1 MRRVA
6 AWTCAIAATAALAA
20 CGFIRWPLSAARV
33 GDGLNAAFAASSN
46 LHWRQPEAV
55 TFAVL
60 PWPSLHVF
68 GARLDDAFAVNVASA
83 PRARLDLSI
92 GELVRG
98 RFVATRAVL
107 FTPVVTLDF
116 DRPPF
121 AAAQVGTA
129 GAASVTGALAPISSL
144 SLLDGVIRV
153 VSKRRGLDTEFDD
166 VQGRLDGLTID
177 GGARF
182 DLSAVWR
189 DQTLGIEGALAGA
202 GRAPRPFWFTLAS
215 PVAAVAFN
223 GALVHAAA
231 PSVQGDLKASVSSL
245 AALTRLF
252 GRRPPS
258 FLLTDDVA
266 VDARVK
272 ATPGNLM
279 LDDAT
284 VTSARQTLQGALD
297 VEAGGGRP
305 ALSGTLAADRLA
317 LAPLFGAPP
326 PLTDRAGGWSAK
338 PFSLALLRDFDLDLR
353 LSTGQLDLYGHRLD
367 NAAGSVILKDGVL
380 TANLIEATA
389 FQGRLHGEARVAC
402 VGKDLRIRASA
413 ELADADV
420 GAGVANFGWPGLSGR
435 GGARFAV
442 ETSGDLPAAAVS
454 ALSGTASL
462 DMAQGA
468 IAGVNLEEA
477 LRRSKRRPIDI
488 ARDMR
493 LGGTAF
499 DRLAVELA
507 LDKGVAQVA
516 SGDMTSDG
524 VIANL
529 AGAVDLA
536 GQSWNLRVMATQT
549 DSSGKESQN
558 AAHLTIDIGG
568 PLSSPDVTAI
578 GDKNGARIDDDRASP
593 RSP

>member
-6 AWTCAIAATAALAA
+6 AWTCAIAATAAVAA
-20 CGFIRWPLSAARV
+20 CGFIRWPLSASRV
-33 GDGLNAAFAASSN
+33 GDGLNAAFAASSG

-68 GARLDDAFAVNVASA
+68 DARLDDAFAVNIASA

-107 FTPVVTLDF
+107 VTPVVTLDF

-121 AAAQVGTA
+121 AAAQVGRA

-153 VSKRRGLDTEFDD
+153 VSKSRGLDTEFDN
-166 VQGRLDGLTID
+166 VQGRLDGLTVD

-182 DLSAVWR
+182 DLSAIWR
-189 DQTLGIEGALAGA
+189 GQTLGIEGALAGAQVAA

-223 GALVHAAA
+223 GALVRAAA
-231 PSVQGDLKASVSSL
+231 PSVQGDLKASVPSV

-258 FLLTDDVA
+258 FLLTDNVA

-284 VTSARQTLQGALD
+284 VTSARQTFQGALN

-305 ALSGTLAADRLA
+305 ALSGTLAADQLA
-317 LAPLFGAPP
+317 LAPLLSAPP

-338 PFSLALLRDFDLDLR
+338 PFSLTSLRDFDLDLR
-353 LSTGQLDLYGHRLD
+353 LSAGQLDLYGHRLD

-389 FQGRLHGEARVAC
+389 FEGRLRGEARVAC
-402 VGKDLRIRASA
+402 VGKGLRIRASA

-442 ETSGDLPAAAVS
+442 ETAGNSPAAVVS
-454 ALSGTASL
+454 GLSGTASL

-468 IAGVNLEEA
+468 IAGVNLEGA

-499 DRLAVELA
+499 DRLAVALA

-516 SGDMTSDG
+516 SGDMSSDG
-524 VIANL
+524 VIAKSRWRDRPCGAKLEL
-529 AGAVDLA
+529 ARDGDADQLF
-536 GQSWNLRVMATQT
+536 GQGIAER
-549 DSSGKESQN
+549 
-558 AAHLTIDIGG
+558 G
-568 PLSSPDVTAI
+568 PS
-578 GDKNGARIDDDRASP
+578 DD
-593 RSP
+593 